1 MDKIYIQISLEENSL
16 NSLHDD
22 LNDYPRVI
30 LDNTR
35 IVL

>member
-16 NSLHDD
+16 NSLYDD

-35 IVL
+35 MVL